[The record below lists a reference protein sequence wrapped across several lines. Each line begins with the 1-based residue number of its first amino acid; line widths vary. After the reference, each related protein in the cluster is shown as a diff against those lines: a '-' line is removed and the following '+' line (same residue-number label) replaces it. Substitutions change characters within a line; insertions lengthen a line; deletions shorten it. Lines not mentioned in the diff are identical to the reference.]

1 MAAARAKTPRR
12 EVEVWAFDEHRIGLK
27 PLSRRIWAKIGARPI
42 AVSCHKYQ
50 WLYLH
55 AFVRPSSGEVEWWVA
70 NSVNTPL
77 FQSIIDAFAKTRGAG
92 PDKAVVVL
100 LDNAGWHRA
109 KALEIPEG
117 LAFCFLPPYS
127 PELQPAEKLWPV
139 TDEAIANKPFE
150 TLDELTEVLDR
161 RCAAL
166 SDQPSLIKGHTL
178 FHWWPME

>member
-1 MAAARAKTPRR
+1 VAAVRAQTTGG
-12 EVEVWAFDEHRIGLK
+12 EVEAWAFDEHRLGLK
-27 PLSRRIWAKIGARPI
+27 PLSRRVWAKTGARPL
-42 AVSCHKYQ
+42 AVSWHKYQ
-50 WLYLH
+50 WLYLY

-77 FQSIIDAFAKTRGAG
+77 FQSIIDAFAKARGAS

-117 LAFCFLPPYS
+117 LHFCFLPPYS

-139 TDEAIANKPFE
+139 TDEAVANKPFE

-161 RCAAL
+161 RCSAL
-166 SDQPSLIKGHTL
+166 SDQPGLIKGHTL
-178 FHWWPME
+178 FHCWPPE